1 AELLVAGLAKNPAAR
16 PSPSQLMR
24 ALAASAVIPAMAGR
38 GAALGP
44 AAAAP
49 ALGQQEPAW
58 IGPPTVSPAP
68 SRRTVPPLL
77 AGALIALVVVIAVL
91 LLRR

>member
-1 AELLVAGLAKNPAAR
+1 
-16 PSPSQLMR
+16 
-24 ALAASAVIPAMAGR
+24 MAGR

-49 ALGQQEPAW
+49 ALAQPESAW
-58 IGPPTVSPAP
+58 IGPPTVSASP
-68 SRRTVPPLL
+68 SRRTVSPLL